1 MALGAVLVAIDLAL
15 RALSNSL
22 AWVWIAGAA
31 FLSAGAVALFRSR
44 VAPSQ
49 IPPYIAKNSTPP
61 GLETSRLLDNFEQRF
76 AELKKRTPNAAVL
89 DDLYALGTQLEQR
102 DRRVHAT
109 AVYRHLARLD
119 GGFRDVASRLKKLI
133 DTEATVGQLR
143 TVRPVPPPPIAAP
156 SRPVAAER
164 VASVAATNEG
174 VAGDL
179 KSLGRY
185 KLEREIGRGAMG
197 TVYLGRDSAI
207 NRLVAI
213 KAIPLAKEFSDS
225 ELAEA
230 RARFFREA
238 ETAGRLNHPNIVT
251 IYDVG
256 EQDGLAYI
264 AMEYLRGKHLSD
276 FATSNTLLEPRKVI
290 ELVARTADALGF
302 AHKQNVVHRDIKPA
316 NLMYDMAGDTL
327 KITDFG
333 IARLTDAG
341 STRTGIVLG
350 TPSFMSPEQLEGR
363 IVTGHSD
370 LFSLGVTLFQL
381 LSGQLPFRA
390 DTIWNGDAAL
400 SLADADRAKWDY
412 HPIMSSPYVQSGKS
426 DPGLFYFRTTS
437 NRFGVMTS
445 LMKSYVRRRQAH
457 LDQLLAGYGPPPAPR
472 LSGPGSVVLADGRLI
487 LTAKL
492 VAESKPGPLQWRLAE
507 ITDPKSSAF
516 DPRKP
521 WRYEIEAIWQKESA
535 GAATMGVPLKD
546 LLVGHTYRARVRSHP
561 AEGLASRWSEPFEFV
576 AR

>member
-1 MALGAVLVAIDLAL
+1 MALGAVFVAIDLTL
-15 RALSNSL
+15 RAVSNSR
-22 AWVWIAGAA
+22 AWVWIFGVL

-44 VAPSQ
+44 TAPSR
-49 IPPYIAKNSTPP
+49 IPEYVAKNPASP
-61 GLETSRLLDNFEQRF
+61 GLETSRLLDNFVQRF

-89 DDLYALGTQLEQR
+89 DELYSLGTQLEQR

-119 GGFRDVASRLKKLI
+119 GGFRDVASRLKKLV
-133 DTEATVGQLR
+133 DSEAPVAAAR
-143 TVRPVPPPPIAAP
+143 SARPVAPPPPVAP
-156 SRPVAAER
+156 SRPVAAEP
-164 VASVAATNEG
+164 VGTAASTG
-174 VAGDL
+174 DGTAGDL

-213 KAIPLAKEFSDS
+213 KAIPLAREFSDS

-264 AMEYLRGKHLSD
+264 AMEYLKGRHLSD
-276 FATSNTLLEPRKVI
+276 FATANTLLEPRKVI

-363 IVTGHSD
+363 NVTGHSD

-390 DTIWNGDAAL
+390 DTMTGLMQQIAEVPHPPLKAIRPDLPDCVQAVIDRALAKSPDARFETGAHMAAAL
-400 SLADADRAKWDY
+400 DDC
-412 HPIMSSPYVQSGKS
+412 
-426 DPGLFYFRTTS
+426 
-437 NRFGVMTS
+437 
-445 LMKSYVRRRQAH
+445 
-457 LDQLLAGYGPPPAPR
+457 
-472 LSGPGSVVLADGRLI
+472 
-487 LTAKL
+487 
-492 VAESKPGPLQWRLAE
+492 
-507 ITDPKSSAF
+507 
-516 DPRKP
+516 
-521 WRYEIEAIWQKESA
+521 
-535 GAATMGVPLKD
+535 
-546 LLVGHTYRARVRSHP
+546 RARIPS
-561 AEGLASRWSEPFEFV
+561 GLP
-576 AR
+576 